1 MIIGLDTAGDRWHA
15 TIRGGTN
22 DKACFP
28 TTKGPSK
35 GWSPD
40 KRREELCLSFDA
52 FLADIEILAG
62 AAGDTEIH
70 LFCEESQA
78 FGKNGKTTRMLNMV
92 TGALWAVALRHNVFW
107 HWVGSS
113 QWKAMTGTSGKKK
126 EIAYPLEKA
135 WCIKHGAEDG
145 WDQDHY
151 VSFACAEF
159 GHKALLEA
167 MLR

>member
-15 TIRGGTN
+15 TVQGVGNR
-22 DKACFP
+22 KAHFP
-28 TTKGPSK
+28 TSKGPSK

-40 KRREELCLSFDA
+40 KRREELCRTFDEFLSTMVV
-52 FLADIEILAG
+52 LAG
-62 AAGDTEIH
+62 DEEIH

-78 FGKNGKTTRMLNMV
+78 FGKNGKTTRILNMAA
-92 TGALWAVALRHNVFW
+92 GAIWCIGLRHPIFW

-113 QWKAMTGTSGKKK
+113 QWKKMIGTSGKKK
-126 EIAYPLEKA
+126 AVAYPLEKT
-135 WCIKHGAEDG
+135 WCIEHGAEDG

-151 VSFACAEF
+151 VSFACAEY
-159 GHKALLEA
+159 GERALLEA